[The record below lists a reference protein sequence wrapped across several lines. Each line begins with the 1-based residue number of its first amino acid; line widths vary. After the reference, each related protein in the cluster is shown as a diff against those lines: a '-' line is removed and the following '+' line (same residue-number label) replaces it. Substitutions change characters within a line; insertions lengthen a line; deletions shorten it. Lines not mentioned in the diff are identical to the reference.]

1 MRKLYILLNL
11 FVCFLLGFSSCG
23 IQPDGIWPMAIMVDG
38 QVYLCYEEIVGV
50 EDVKILGYI
59 TSTVEINQGP
69 EEDDQA
75 NFPCLNQPYGTY
87 EGRML
92 IYYDDNWHK
101 CYLSSEVD
109 AGNGPKKEPYL
120 IKIESIETSRI
131 SRQEIGI
138 SWLASY
144 DDVVDNYLIK
154 RRDMK
159 NGQDV
164 GEWNVIATVPSD
176 KILANGNWQYVDAL
190 ESDEPQQYEY
200 RIDMELSDTENYVTE
215 EGKTVFGSNIK
226 VCIDPGHY
234 NIAKE
239 VADADEYHYV
249 EGNFVLEVALELRDI
264 LKEKYGIDSCMTRE
278 TDTITLGG
286 YTDDELDSAHISL
299 RGEYAAEED
308 CDLFVSL
315 HTNSNEEDANGYPTF
330 FQPIEIN
337 KPIIIVNTVA
347 LSSEVAMKTA
357 NATGAKLASVN
368 FELGLAETDMF
379 SDVTA
384 EHIGEW
390 TQKYNDGLGGVGTVV
405 VRTGKKNPDYY
416 GILRG
421 ATNVGIP
428 GMIIEH
434 GYHSVAEVRRA
445 AATGD
450 LKDVWANADAVGI
463 AYGFGFT
470 E

>member
-1 MRKLYILLNL
+1 MKRIAKLLILIACI
-11 FVCFLLGFSSCG
+11 VCVFTACG
-23 IQPDGIWPMAIMVDG
+23 QQPDGIWPMALRVDG
-38 QVYLCYEEIVGV
+38 QVYLCYEEVIEV
-50 EDVKILGYI
+50 EDVEILGYI
-59 TSTVEINQGP
+59 TSIVEINQGP

-101 CYLSSEVD
+101 CYLDSEVH

-138 SWLASY
+138 AWLASY
-144 DDVVDNYLIK
+144 DDVAETYVIK
-154 RRDMK
+154 RRNVE
-159 NGQDV
+159 NGQGV

-176 KILANGNWQYVDAL
+176 KTLANGSWQYIDTL

-200 RIDMELSDTENYVTE
+200 RIDMEISDTENYMTE

-226 VCIDPGHY
+226 ICIDPGHFD
-234 NIAKE
+234 IAKE
-239 VADADEYHYV
+239 VAEADEYHYV
-249 EGNFVLEVALELRDI
+249 EGNFVLELALELQDV
-264 LKEKYGIDSCMTRE
+264 LKEKFGIDSCLTR
-278 TDTITLGG
+278 DSGAITLGG

-330 FQPIEIN
+330 FQPVEIN

-347 LSSEVAMKTA
+347 LTSETAMKIA

-368 FELGLAETDMF
+368 FELGLAKTDMF
-379 SDVTA
+379 NEVTV
-384 EHIGEW
+384 ERIGEW
-390 TQKYNDGLGGVGTVV
+390 TQKYNDGLGGTGTVV

-416 GILRG
+416 GVLRG
-421 ATNVGIP
+421 ATNVGVP

-434 GYHSVAEVRRA
+434 GYHSVAEVRE
-445 AATGD
+445 AATIGD
-450 LKDVWANADAVGI
+450 LKEAWANADAVGI

-470 E
+470 K